1 MQEVSGSIPLGSTK
15 PFAKQKA
22 SRGSRFEEAMRA
34 QRNSPYKRHDVISQL
49 QTMLCDRNLRATPC
63 LRVGDPTLPQ
73 ATMLE
78 R

>member
-34 QRNSPYKRHDVISQL
+34 LAQL
-49 QTMLCDRNLRATPC
+49 PIQMIRTI
-63 LRVGDPTLPQ
+63 
-73 ATMLE
+73 
-78 R
+78 

>member
-34 QRNSPYKRHDVISQL
+34 QRNSPYKQDGAISQL
-49 QTMLCDRNLRATPC
+49 QTMLCDRNLRVTPC
-63 LRVGDPTLPQ
+63 PRAGDPTLPH

-78 R
+78 